1 MITTAKSTTWPLS
14 GGSRPVAEEVT
25 VLNPPVLGELPGEL
39 DGSFLRIGPNPLGA
53 LDPVGHNALT
63 GDAMVH
69 GLRIRDGR
77 VEWYRNRWVRTDRVS
92 RAFGELATPGP
103 RHGLSDNCNA
113 NVIRHAGR
121 TYAVGDAGVLPT
133 ELSRELATVARS
145 DFDGTLPAGFSAHPE
160 IDPLTGEMH
169 AIAYYHELPH
179 IHYLII
185 DTSGRVRKAEPIS
198 MKSTSMMHAFSLT
211 ERYAVIYDLPVT
223 YSPTAASA
231 GSRVPYAWDEGH
243 GARLG
248 VLPRE
253 GGDAD
258 VLWMD
263 VDPCYVFHPLNAYES
278 GRSIVIDVVRHG
290 RVFDREP
297 PRPGESAPTLWR
309 WTIDLRSGMVTE
321 RQLDDYVQEF
331 PRIDDR
337 YKGSRNRYGFTTAVR
352 PGSGVE
358 GGGIEGGGMFAG
370 PALLRH
376 DLLAGRTDVHEFGAG
391 RETGEAVFVPRSA
404 YAPESDGWLLSLV
417 HDRGTDRADLVVL
430 DTADFTGDPIATVK
444 LPVRVP
450 HGFHATW
457 ISGA

>member
-1 MITTAKSTTWPLS
+1 MIST
-14 GGSRPVAEEVT
+14 RPVAEEAT
-25 VLNPPVLGELPGEL
+25 VLNPTVIGELPAEL
-39 DGSFLRIGPNPLGA
+39 DGSFLRIGPNPLGEV
-53 LDPVGHNALT
+53 DPARHNVLA

-92 RAFGELATPGP
+92 RAFGELAAPGP
-103 RHGLSDNCNA
+103 RHGLSDNCNG
-113 NVIRHAGR
+113 NLIRHAGR
-121 TYAVGDAGVLPT
+121 TYAVGDAGALPT
-133 ELSRELATVARS
+133 ELSGELATVARS

-179 IHYLII
+179 IQYLII
-185 DTSGRVRKAEPIS
+185 GVDGRVRKAEPIS
-198 MKSTSMMHAFSLT
+198 MKNTPMMHAFSLT

-223 YSPTAASA
+223 FSPAAAAA
-231 GSRVPYAWDEGH
+231 GSRLPYAWDDSH

-263 VDPCYVFHPLNAYES
+263 VDPCYVFHPLNAYETD
-278 GRSIVIDVVRHG
+278 RRIVIDLIRHE
-290 RVFDREP
+290 RVFDRDP
-297 PRPGESAPTLWR
+297 LSPSESNPTLWQ
-309 WTIDLRSGMVTE
+309 WTVDLPSGMVTE

-352 PGSGVE
+352 PE
-358 GGGIEGGGMFAG
+358 AGGIFAG

-376 DLLAGRTDVHEFGAG
+376 DLLAQRTDVHEFGAG
-391 RETGEAVFVPRSA
+391 REGGEAVFVPRTG
-404 YAPESDGWLLSLV
+404 YAPEGDGWLMSLV
-417 HDRGTDRADLVVL
+417 YDRATDRSDLVVL
-430 DTADFTGDPIATVK
+430 DTADFTGEPVATVK

-450 HGFHATW
+450 HGFHGLW
-457 ISGA
+457 VNGS

>member
-1 MITTAKSTTWPLS
+1 MDQGTAMITTATSTAHLPA
-14 GGSRPVAEEVT
+14 GGSRPVTEEVT
-25 VLNPPVLGELPGEL
+25 VLSPPVIGELPAAL

-53 LDPVGHNALT
+53 ADSARHNVLA

-69 GLRIRDGR
+69 GLRVRGGR

-92 RAFGELATPGP
+92 RAFGELPTPGP

-113 NVIRHAGR
+113 NIIRHAGR

-133 ELSRELATVARS
+133 ELSPELATLARS

-179 IHYLII
+179 IHYLTIGV
-185 DTSGRVRKAEPIS
+185 DGRVRKAEPIAT
-198 MKSTSMMHAFSLT
+198 KSTSMMHAFSIT

-223 YSPTAASA
+223 FDATAAAA
-231 GSRVPYAWDEGH
+231 GSRVPYTWDDGH

-248 VLPRE
+248 VLPRD

-263 VDPCYVFHPLNAYES
+263 VDPCYVFHPLNAYEA
-278 GRSIVIDVVRHG
+278 GKMIVIDVIRHE
-290 RVFDREP
+290 RVFDRNLLSP
-297 PRPGESAPTLWR
+297 DESAPTLWR
-309 WTIDLRSGMVTE
+309 WTVDPRGGTVTE
-321 RQLDDYVQEF
+321 RQLDDHVQEF
-331 PRIDDR
+331 PRIDER
-337 YKGSRNRYGFTTAVR
+337 YKGSQHRYGFTTAVR
-352 PGSGVE
+352 PERGGV
-358 GGGIEGGGMFAG
+358 FSG

-376 DLLAGRTDVHEFGAG
+376 DLVAGRTDVHSFGPG
-391 RETGEAVFVPRSA
+391 RETGEAVFVPRA
-404 YAPESDGWLLSLV
+404 ADAPEGDGWLMSLV
-417 HDRGTDRADLVVL
+417 YDRATDLSELVVL
-430 DTADFTGDPIATVK
+430 DTADFTGHPVATVK

-450 HGFHATW
+450 HGLHAAW
-457 ISGA
+457 INGS

>member
-1 MITTAKSTTWPLS
+1 MGQGTLMITT
-14 GGSRPVAEEVT
+14 RPVTEEVT
-25 VLNPPVLGELPGEL
+25 VLNPTVIGELPAEL
-39 DGSFLRIGPNPLGA
+39 DGSFLRIGPNPLGEF
-53 LDPVGHNALT
+53 DPARHNVLA

-92 RAFGELATPGP
+92 RAFGELAAPGP
-103 RHGLSDNCNA
+103 RHGLSDNCNG
-113 NVIRHAGR
+113 NLIRHAGR
-121 TYAVGDAGVLPT
+121 TYAVGDAGALPT
-133 ELSRELATVARS
+133 ELSGELATVARS

-160 IDPLTGEMH
+160 IDPLTGEMY
-169 AIAYYHELPH
+169 AMAYYHELPH
-179 IHYLII
+179 IQYLII
-185 DTSGRVRKAEPIS
+185 GVDGRVRKAEPIS
-198 MKSTSMMHAFSLT
+198 MKNTPMMHAFSLT

-223 YSPTAASA
+223 FSPAAAAA
-231 GSRVPYAWDEGH
+231 GSRLPYAWDDSH

-263 VDPCYVFHPLNAYES
+263 VDPCYVFHPLNAYETD
-278 GRSIVIDVVRHG
+278 RRIVIDLIRHE
-290 RVFDREP
+290 RVFDRDP
-297 PRPGESAPTLWR
+297 LRPSESNPTLWQ
-309 WTIDLRSGMVTE
+309 WTVDLPSGMVTE

-352 PGSGVE
+352 PE
-358 GGGIEGGGMFAG
+358 AGGIFAG

-376 DLLAGRTDVHEFGAG
+376 DLLAQRTDVHEFGGG
-391 RETGEAVFVPRSA
+391 RESGEAVFVPRTG
-404 YAPESDGWLLSLV
+404 YAPEGDGWLMSLV
-417 HDRGTDRADLVVL
+417 YDRAADRSDLVVL
-430 DTADFTGDPIATVK
+430 DTADFAGEPVATVK

-450 HGFHATW
+450 HGFHGMW
-457 ISGA
+457 VNGS